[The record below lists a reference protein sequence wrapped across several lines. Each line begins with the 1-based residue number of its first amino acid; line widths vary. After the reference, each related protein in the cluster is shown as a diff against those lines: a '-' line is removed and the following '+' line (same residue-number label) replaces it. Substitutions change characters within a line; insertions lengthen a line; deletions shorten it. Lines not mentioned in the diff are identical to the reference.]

1 MKTLWTNGF
10 RSPPWGWGAVF
21 LCSLFV
27 TACGEDDQRTNTVT
41 PDDVRQAREAL
52 DPRLVA
58 RLDSGNAAMRARD
71 PATALERYR
80 EATVI
85 DPESA
90 AAWFGVYMAAG
101 ALGEEDEATAAL
113 DRARDLE
120 PRASLLDPDTL
131 EGDPPPR

>member
-1 MKTLWTNGF
+1 MRTAWAQWLRKP
-10 RSPPWGWGAVF
+10 RRGWSAAL
-21 LCSLFV
+21 LCGLV
-27 TACGEDDQRTNTVT
+27 VMACGEDDQRTDTVT

-71 PATALERYR
+71 PSTALEQYR
-80 EATVI
+80 EATAI

-101 ALGEEDEATAAL
+101 ALGEEEEAVAAL
-113 DRARDLE
+113 DRARGLE

-131 EGDPPPR
+131 P

>member
-1 MKTLWTNGF
+1 MTTPWTTWLPMP
-10 RSPPWGWGAVF
+10 RWGWGAAL
-21 LCSLFV
+21 LCGLLF
-27 TACGEDDQRTNTVT
+27 TACGEDDQRTDSVT

-58 RLDSGNAAMRARD
+58 RLDSGNAAMRSRD
-71 PATALERYR
+71 PATALEQYR
-80 EATVI
+80 EATAI

-101 ALGEEDEATAAL
+101 ALGDEDEAAAAL
-113 DRARDLE
+113 ERARDLE

-131 EGDPPPR
+131 EGEPPPQ

>member
-1 MKTLWTNGF
+1 MKTPWTMWL
-10 RSPPWGWGAVF
+10 RTPRWGRGAML
-21 LCSLFV
+21 LCGLLFSG
-27 TACGEDDQRTNTVT
+27 CGEEDQRTDTVT
-41 PDDVRQAREAL
+41 PADMRQAREAL

-71 PATALERYR
+71 PAKALEHYR
-80 EATVI
+80 EATAI

-101 ALGEEDEATAAL
+101 ALGEEVEAGAAL
-113 DRARDLE
+113 ERARELE

-131 EGDPPPR
+131 EGAPPPR

>member
-1 MKTLWTNGF
+1 MRTPCTKRL
-10 RSPPWGWGAVF
+10 RMPPWGWGAALVCG
-21 LCSLFV
+21 LLV

-58 RLDSGNAAMRARD
+58 QLDSGNAAMRARD
-71 PATALERYR
+71 PAAALEQYR
-80 EATVI
+80 EATTI

-101 ALGEEDEATAAL
+101 ALGEEDEAAAAL
-113 DRARDLE
+113 ERARDLE

-131 EGDPPPR
+131 DSDPPPR

>member
-1 MKTLWTNGF
+1 MKTAWAKWLRAPRRGC
-10 RSPPWGWGAVF
+10 GATL
-21 LCSLFV
+21 LCGLLV
-27 TACGEDDQRTNTVT
+27 MACGDDDQRTETVT

-71 PATALERYR
+71 PATALEQYR
-80 EATVI
+80 EATAI

-101 ALGEEDEATAAL
+101 ALGEEEEAVAAL

-131 EGDPPPR
+131 P

>member
-1 MKTLWTNGF
+1 MKTPVTMRL
-10 RSPPWGWGAVF
+10 RPPRRWWSTAL
-21 LCSLFV
+21 LCGLLL
-27 TACGEDDQRTNTVT
+27 TGCGEEDQRTDSVT
-41 PDDVRQAREAL
+41 PDDVRRAREAL

-58 RLDSGNAAMRARD
+58 HLDSGNTAMRARD
-71 PATALERYR
+71 PAAALEQYR

-101 ALGEEDEATAAL
+101 ALGQEEEATAAL
-113 DRARDLE
+113 ERARDLE

-131 EGDPPPR
+131 DGDPPSR

>member
-1 MKTLWTNGF
+1 ML
-10 RSPPWGWGAVF
+10 
-21 LCSLFV
+21 LCGLLV
-27 TACGEDDQRTNTVT
+27 TACGEDDQRTDTVT

-58 RLDSGNAAMRARD
+58 KLDSGNAAMRARD
-71 PATALERYR
+71 PATALEQYR
-80 EATVI
+80 EATAI

-101 ALGEEDEATAAL
+101 ALGEEEEAVAAL
-113 DRARDLE
+113 DRARGLE

-131 EGDPPPR
+131 P